1 MSDELELL
9 LPRSSPRLA
18 GKEVRLSSVGPG
30 KQQERTP
37 AQIPKKRLQKAEE
50 LGFLQKPAGEVV
62 QKSRQQA
69 RINRALL
76 VKHLGVF
83 KKPHAWRNQTKKRG
97 LEKARNAAR
106 QFREKTRWASK
117 RRAQKQIGAVAAMVG
132 VPVVYSCYSVIPA
145 AFFSTVLTLTQEQS
159 TEMIMDAV
167 LTAGAI
173 SASQYLLPAATDV
186 QRPHAAAAVP
196 GPNFACQRGG

>member
-83 KKPHAWRNQTKKRG
+83 KKPTRGETRQRKEVWRKQETLQDSSGRKQDGRQNAERKSKS
-97 LEKARNAAR
+97 AR
-106 QFREKTRWASK
+106 
-117 RRAQKQIGAVAAMVG
+117 
-132 VPVVYSCYSVIPA
+132 
-145 AFFSTVLTLTQEQS
+145 
-159 TEMIMDAV
+159 
-167 LTAGAI
+167 
-173 SASQYLLPAATDV
+173 
-186 QRPHAAAAVP
+186 
-196 GPNFACQRGG
+196 